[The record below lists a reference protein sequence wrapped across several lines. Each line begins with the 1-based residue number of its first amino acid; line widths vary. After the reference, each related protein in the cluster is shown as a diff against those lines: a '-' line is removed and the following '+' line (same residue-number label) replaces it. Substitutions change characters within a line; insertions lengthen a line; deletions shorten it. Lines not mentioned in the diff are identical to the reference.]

1 MCHSIIHNILC
12 NIMLNKGTLIIIGP
26 LRIDYC
32 VLTGEVVWWT
42 KKINYS
48 AKIVVELNTQIPSNI
63 VQMKT

>member
-1 MCHSIIHNILC
+1 
-12 NIMLNKGTLIIIGP
+12 MLNKGTLIIIGP

-48 AKIVVELNTQIPSNI
+48 AKMVVELNTQIPSNN